1 MERKLFCEI
10 SPLSY
15 KISVKKERFKRY
27 AKWIL
32 DNNKYASERSE
43 EKLPVLLYSHN
54 SLIRR
59 KLGNV
64 DIQLQENKATNLK
77 LSAPKITGILIKP
90 GQTFSFWKTVGD
102 CSEENGYLEGMTI
115 KNGSPSKG
123 IGGGMCQF
131 TNLIHWMILH
141 SPLDIIEHHHHN
153 QFDLFPDF
161 NRVIPFGTGTSISYN
176 YLDYC
181 FKNNTE
187 NIYQLIT
194 YTTDT
199 HLCGEL
205 RALNQEDKAYH
216 IIEKDLYF
224 NEENGKYY
232 RNNKIYRK
240 VVDKANGNTVKEELI
255 MYNHSEV
262 LYDSK
267 FIKPEL
273 IRERSNWKTTTKGM
287 QGI

>member
-1 MERKLFCEI
+1 MRRKLFCEI
-10 SPLSY
+10 CPLFY

-27 AKWIL
+27 FKWIV
-32 DNNKYASERSE
+32 DNNKYACEKSAD
-43 EKLPVLLYSHN
+43 KLPVLLYSHN

-59 KLGNV
+59 RLGNV
-64 DIQLQENKATNLK
+64 DIKLQENKATNLK

-90 GQTFSFWKTVGD
+90 GETFSFWKVVGC
-102 CSEENGYLEGMTI
+102 CSQKKGYLEGLTI
-115 KNGSPSKG
+115 KNGTTAKG
-123 IGGGMCQF
+123 VGGGMCQF

-141 SPLDIIEHHHHN
+141 SPLEIVEHHHHN

-161 NRVIPFGTGTSISYN
+161 NRVIPFGTGTSIVYN

-187 NIYQLIT
+187 NTYQLIT
-194 YTTDT
+194 YVTET

-205 RALNQEDKAYH
+205 RALKQEAKAYH

-224 NEENGKYY
+224 NEEDGKYY

-240 VVDKANGNTVKEELI
+240 VINKVTGNIEKEELI
-255 MYNHSEV
+255 ISNHSEV
-262 LYDSK
+262 LYDSN

-273 IRERSNWKTTTKGM
+273 IKSNTNKDVSK
-287 QGI
+287 QIEKII